1 MKLSSILVLYF
12 VFLLTVQ
19 GSKLKIRLPKLPTRH
34 LSKSKTKG
42 LLQNIIKVLPKK
54 PVSNILSLRR
64 KGQKK
69 NIKAKLPKKPVSHI
83 SKSKTNGPLQNAK
96 KTPSF
101 SPTKNKCRL
110 APALCKP
117 QPNKNKNEMFMVV
130 KGAGGFIA
138 SSITET
144 LLSNT
149 ISSAYQ
155 KVIRTNIENIETYAN
170 ETKEDTFII
179 GSCNN
184 DNLCNSLYGS
194 CFENTCKCI
203 WLVSGFY
210 CEKTTTFYL
219 VSLLSIVLLI
229 AATLMVCVL
238 ICRRNKSIQK
248 KKECI

>member
-54 PVSNILSLRR
+54 PVSNISSSKR
-64 KGQKK
+64 KGLTK

-117 QPNKNKNEMFMVV
+117 QPNKKKFAIFLFNFSIFFKNLNWFITFRNEMFMVV

-155 KVIRTNIENIETYAN
+155 KVIRTNIENIET
-170 ETKEDTFII
+170 
-179 GSCNN
+179 
-184 DNLCNSLYGS
+184 
-194 CFENTCKCI
+194 
-203 WLVSGFY
+203 VSY
-210 CEKTTTFYL
+210 VY
-219 VSLLSIVLLI
+219 
-229 AATLMVCVL
+229 
-238 ICRRNKSIQK
+238 
-248 KKECI
+248 